1 MRTVRLAAVAVLAL
15 AACSDSTVG
24 PRPLID
30 RPIDASATVTNLW
43 SPEIL
48 TLPSGH
54 DIGEAEDINDSRLTV
69 GWTEDFSGTSPMP
82 VRWSAGGTP
91 SILTM
96 PGTANGGRAIAIN
109 NAGTIVG
116 WVKSS
121 GVNQPARLGA
131 SPALLMPG
139 FRGSAMD
146 INASGAAVGY
156 VYLSPS
162 SSTSLPMH
170 WTAAGAP
177 SFLKVPTGYFEAV
190 ATGISDDGTITGWA
204 HYWNDTG
211 NIIYVDYRAVM
222 WSSPSATPVFLG
234 PSSVV
239 SAPTVS
245 MSPDGVIMIAR
256 DNGSS
261 GFSQSFAAPYDAMLG
276 STTSIVTRARND
288 RRRMVGHNPATN
300 IAHTRRDGIT
310 TGLVQP
316 AGSVASS
323 ANGVNGCGSA
333 VGYFRTTTVVN
344 MPFPVRWERSGVCD
358 APW

>member
-1 MRTVRLAAVAVLAL
+1 MRALRSLLIAPFVLV
-15 AACSDSTVG
+15 ACSDSTTG
-24 PRPLID
+24 PRSVVD
-30 RPIDASATVTNLW
+30 RPIDATASVINIWT
-43 SPEIL
+43 PEL
-48 TLPSGH
+48 LSLPSGH
-54 DIGEAEDINDSRLTV
+54 DIGEAEDINDSGLIV

-82 VRWSAGGTP
+82 VRWSTGGTP

-96 PGTANGGRAIAIN
+96 PGTANGGNAVAIN
-109 NAGTIVG
+109 NAGQIVG

-156 VYLSPS
+156 VYASPS
-162 SSTSLPMH
+162 SSVSWPLH
-170 WTAAGAP
+170 WTAGGTP
-177 SFLKVPTGYFEAV
+177 SFLAIPTGYFEAA

-204 HYWNDTG
+204 HYRTQAG
-211 NIIYVDYRAVM
+211 TIVFEDYRAVM
-222 WSSPSATPVFLG
+222 WSSPSATPVLLG
-234 PSSVV
+234 PSSSV

-256 DNGSS
+256 DNGST

-288 RRRMVGHNPATN
+288 RRRMVGHDPATN
-300 IAHTRRDGIT
+300 IAHTRRDGTT

-323 ANGVNGCGSA
+323 ANGVNACGSA
-333 VGYFRTTTVVN
+333 VGYFRTTTLVN
-344 MPFPVRWERSGVCD
+344 TPIPVRWERNGVCD